1 MLYLKALIKSKLR
14 IDLKDLVKPHPGQ
27 EIWNLF
33 LKKKKC

>member
-27 EIWNLF
+27 RNMEHSS
-33 LKKKKC
+33 